1 MNREACL
8 DAVKEIITKDRN
20 DQYGEP
26 EDSFS
31 LIGKLW
37 TGYTGV
43 RIGPADV
50 AAMMILMKVARI
62 RAFDK
67 KEDSWV
73 DIAGY
78 AACGVECAA
87 KTAAE

>member
-8 DAVKEIITKDRN
+8 DAAKDITTKDRN

-26 EDSFS
+26 DGCFR
-31 LIGKLW
+31 LIGRLW
-37 TGYTGV
+37 TDYTGV
-43 RIGPADV
+43 GIGPADV

-62 RAFDK
+62 KGFDK

-78 AACGVECAA
+78 AACGVECAT

>member
-1 MNREACL
+1 MNREVCL
-8 DAVKEIITKDRN
+8 DAAKDIITKDRN

-31 LIGKLW
+31 LIGRLW
-37 TGYTGV
+37 TDYTGV
-43 RIGPADV
+43 GIGPADV

-62 RAFDK
+62 KGFDK

-78 AACGVECAA
+78 AACGVECAT
-87 KTAAE
+87 KTADE

>member
-1 MNREACL
+1 MTRAGCL
-8 DAVKEIITKDRN
+8 QTAEQIVTKDRN
-20 DQYGEP
+20 SQYGEP
-26 EDSFS
+26 EDCFA